1 MEWIYE
7 PTAWAGLATLVVLE
21 IVLGI
26 DNLIFIAILS
36 DKLPPEQRQRARVV
50 GLSLALLMRLG
61 LLTAISWLAGLTET
75 LFSVLGNEISARDL
89 IMFVGGG
96 FLLFKG
102 TMELHEKLEGQ
113 RARRTG
119 PVQYSHFWHIIIQI
133 IILDAVF
140 SLDAVITAVGMVE
153 HLSVMMIAVCIAM
166 VLMIIAANPLMNFV
180 SAHPTVVILCLG
192 FLLMIGFSLI
202 VEGLG
207 YHIPKGYLYAAIGFS
222 VLIEA
227 FNQTAQWNRK
237 KVFKD
242 LEPRARVAQAVL
254 GLLGG
259 GKAESDGPSIE
270 TASGKDEVVF
280 QPQERL
286 MINRVLQLADQSVE
300 SIMTPRRELHWID
313 LKDDID
319 VIRREVTEC
328 PYSCIVV
335 AEDGKIEEST
345 SFIHKKEIADMLLQG
360 KAMSDLD
367 QIVRQPVLVLDTMTV
382 LQALEEFRKQRI
394 HVGFVIDEYGM
405 LQGLVTL
412 TDVAEAIAGDMPE
425 EHEEDDDSYILLGEN
440 SYRINGAMA
449 VQDLP
454 ELLDGIPALDGDYN
468 TVAGVALYILKK
480 LPAQGDTLDL
490 GPWQVTIE
498 EMDGNRIR
506 WMRFTRRAEADS
518 DQSIH

>member
-7 PTAWAGLATLVVLE
+7 PTAWAGLMTLVVLE

-36 DKLPPEQRQRARVV
+36 DKLPPEQRQRARIT

-61 LLTAISWLAGLTET
+61 LLAAISWLAGLTDT
-75 LFSVLGNEISARDL
+75 LFTVIGNEISARDL

-102 TMELHEKLEGQ
+102 TMELHEKLEG
-113 RARRTG
+113 RHANRTG
-119 PVQYSHFWHIIIQI
+119 PVQYAQFWHIIIQI

-180 SAHPTVVILCLG
+180 SNHPTVVILCLG

-237 KVFKD
+237 KVYKD
-242 LEPRARVAQAVL
+242 LEPRARVAMAVL
-254 GLLGG
+254 SLLGG
-259 GKAESDGPSIE
+259 KTETENTTAEA
-270 TASGKDEVVF
+270 ASNKDEVVF

-286 MINRVLQLADQSVE
+286 MINRVLQLSEQSVE
-300 SIMTPRRELHWID
+300 SIMTPRRELYWID
-313 LKDDID
+313 LNDDID
-319 VIRREVTEC
+319 TIRREVTEC
-328 PYSCIVV
+328 PFSCIIV
-335 AEDGKIEEST
+335 AEDGKIEET
-345 SFIHKKEIADMLLQG
+345 TRFIHKKEIADLFLQG
-360 KAMSDLD
+360 KGMEHLE
-367 QIVRQPVLVLDTMTV
+367 QIVRRPVLVLDTMTV

-394 HVGFVIDEYGM
+394 HVGFVIDEYGT

-425 EHEEDDDSYILLGEN
+425 EHEAEDDSYILLGEN
-440 SYRINGAMA
+440 TYRISGALA

-454 ELLDGIPALDGDYN
+454 EILEDIPTLDGDYN
-468 TVAGVALYILKK
+468 TVAGIALYILKK
-480 LPAQGDTLDL
+480 LPAQGDTFTL
-490 GPWQVTIE
+490 GAWNVEIE

-506 WMRFTRRAEADS
+506 WMRFTRKQEPDDPS
-518 DQSIH
+518 LE